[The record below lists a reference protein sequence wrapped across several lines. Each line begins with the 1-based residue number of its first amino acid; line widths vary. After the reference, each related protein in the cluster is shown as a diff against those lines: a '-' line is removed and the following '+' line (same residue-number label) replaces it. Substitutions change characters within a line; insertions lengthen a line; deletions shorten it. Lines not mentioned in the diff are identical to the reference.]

1 MCHLFFLLLSG
12 LLLLP
17 LSQRVY
23 AEALSVP
30 PPPVERPKTK
40 QRLSK
45 AYKKRLLLLLQK
57 QTQTEVSPVLATI
70 AVALLGVAFLGA
82 TIWGFFLFSGTGAII
97 LLLLN
102 VVVDLFVFGL
112 LLYTTIRTFPFVDV
126 LLSLVLLFFSLS
138 LKAFSSGILI
148 GLPALWIPG
157 LVVLSLLVV
166 FALVVLYLYLKNL
179 DDGTR

>member
-1 MCHLFFLLLSG
+1 MRYFLFLLLSG

-17 LSQRVY
+17 FSQQVY
-23 AEALSVP
+23 AEAIPTS

-45 AYKKRLLLLLQK
+45 AYKKRLLLLLQ
-57 QTQTEVSPVLATI
+57 QTQTNAGTVLATI

-82 TIWGFFLFSGTGAII
+82 AIWGFFLFSGTGAII

-102 VVVDLFVFGL
+102 VVVDLFAFGL
-112 LLYTTIRTFPFVDV
+112 LLYTTIKTFPFVDV

-138 LKAFSSGILI
+138 LKAFSLGILL

-157 LVVLSLLVV
+157 LVVLSLLVL
-166 FALVVLYLYLKNL
+166 FALVVLFLYLQNINSSA
-179 DDGTR
+179 R